1 METIVNYIQNHAL
14 IFSTTILIVAYIF
27 IAWEKISKVT
37 VAMLGASL
45 TLIFGLLAQSKGH
58 DAVVPHY
65 FINFVDFNVIFL
77 LISMMIIVSI
87 ASKSGIF
94 TWVANALLKKT
105 KGHPTKILITLGCF
119 TAFASAFLD
128 NVTTV
133 ILVVPV
139 TFLIA
144 KKLDINPIPYL
155 ITEILS
161 SNIGGT
167 ATLIG
172 DPPNIII
179 GSKAGFTFMTFL
191 LELTDIVCLIF
202 AVTMFILWLC
212 FRNDLVATKE
222 KMEAVAELDNSHTI
236 TDKSL
241 AIRSSITLL
250 LVILG
255 FILHDVIHLESYVIA
270 LAGASFLLIF
280 EEPKKILEG
289 VEWNTI
295 FFFIGLFIII
305 GGFEAAGGISI
316 MAKWI
321 LDVTNGN
328 ESAAAMLILWAS
340 GILSGVVDN
349 IPYTATMAPMIYQIQ
364 LVEGAAYAHPLWW
377 CLSLGACLG
386 GNMTIIGAAAN
397 VIVSETAAAY
407 GKPISFMKYLKYGA
421 GITFVSLLMSSA
433 YIYFRFL
440 LPAAHAGQ

>member
-1 METIVNYIQNHAL
+1 MSVITNFVQSHAL
-14 IFSTTILIVAYIF
+14 IISSSILILAYVF

-37 VAMLGASL
+37 VAMIGASL
-45 TLIFGLLAQSKGH
+45 TIILGLLAQAKGH
-58 DAVVPHY
+58 DGIDPHY

-87 ASKSGIF
+87 ASKSGVF
-94 TWVANALLKKT
+94 TWIANALLKKT
-105 KGHPTKILITLGCF
+105 KGHPIKILIALGVF
-119 TAFASAFLD
+119 TAVASAFLD

-139 TFLIA
+139 TFLAA

-202 AVTMFILWLC
+202 VVTMFIMWLC
-212 FRNDLVATKE
+212 FRKQLVATKE
-222 KMEAVAELDNSHTI
+222 KMEEVALLDNSQTI
-236 TDKSL
+236 TDMPL
-241 AIRSSITLL
+241 AIRSSIVLL

-255 FILHDVIHLESYVIA
+255 FVLHDVLHLESYVIA
-270 LAGASFLLIF
+270 MAGASFLLIF
-280 EEPKKILEG
+280 ENPKRVLNGI
-289 VEWNTI
+289 EWNTI

-305 GGFEAAGGISI
+305 GGFEAAGGITM
-316 MAKWI
+316 MAQWI
-321 LDVTNGN
+321 LDVTKGN
-328 ESAAAMLILWAS
+328 ESAMAMLILWAS
-340 GILSGVVDN
+340 GILSGIVDN
-349 IPYTATMAPMIYQIQ
+349 IPYTATMAPLIYQIQ
-364 LVEGAAYAHPLWW
+364 LVEGAQYAHPLWW

-397 VIVSETAAAY
+397 VIVSETAAAH
-407 GKPISFMKYLKYGA
+407 GKPISFMKYLKYGVL
-421 GITFVSLLMSSA
+421 ITFVSLVLSSL

-440 LPAAHAGQ
+440 IHAPH

>member
-1 METIVNYIQNHAL
+1 MGVITNFVQSHAL
-14 IFSTTILIVAYIF
+14 IISSAILILAYVF

-37 VAMLGASL
+37 VAMIGASL
-45 TLIFGLLAQSKGH
+45 TIILGLLAQAKGH
-58 DAVVPHY
+58 DGIDPHY

-87 ASKSGIF
+87 ASKSGVF
-94 TWVANALLKKT
+94 TWIANALLKKT
-105 KGHPTKILITLGCF
+105 KGHPIKILIALGVF
-119 TAFASAFLD
+119 TAVASAFLD

-139 TFLIA
+139 TFLAA

-202 AVTMFILWLC
+202 VVTMFIMWLC
-212 FRNDLVATKE
+212 FRKQLVATKE
-222 KMEAVAELDNSHTI
+222 KMEEVALLDNSQTI
-236 TDKSL
+236 TDMPL
-241 AIRSSITLL
+241 AIRSSIVLL

-255 FILHDVIHLESYVIA
+255 FVLHDVLHLESYVIA
-270 LAGASFLLIF
+270 MTGASFLLIF
-280 EEPKKILEG
+280 ESPKRVLNGI
-289 VEWNTI
+289 EWNTI

-305 GGFEAAGGISI
+305 GGFEAAGGITM
-316 MAKWI
+316 MAQWI
-321 LDVTNGN
+321 LDVTKGN
-328 ESAAAMLILWAS
+328 ESAMAMLILWAS
-340 GILSGVVDN
+340 GILSGIVDN
-349 IPYTATMAPMIYQIQ
+349 IPYTATMAPLIYQIQ
-364 LVEGAAYAHPLWW
+364 LVEGAQYAHPLWW

-397 VIVSETAAAY
+397 VIVSETAAAH
-407 GKPISFMKYLKYGA
+407 GKPISFMKYLKYGVL
-421 GITFVSLLMSSA
+421 ITFVSLVLSSL

-440 LPAAHAGQ
+440 IHAPH